1 MTNIPCRG
9 WPQLV
14 RSAAQLLQIP
24 QKYQV
29 RGKSYPCDGFYICR
43 TPLLYNKLGLYQTWS
58 NFLSPNARCRA
69 GNFGSGRKIG
79 TQLQVTYNHAK
90 TVDI

>member
-1 MTNIPCRG
+1 MTNISCRE

-29 RGKSYPCDGFYICR
+29 GGKSYPCDGFYICR

-58 NFLSPNARCRA
+58 NFQSPNARCRA
-69 GNFGSGRKIG
+69 GNSAA
-79 TQLQVTYNHAK
+79 VAK
-90 TVDI
+90 LVRSYRLRIIMLRL